1 MTEIKSGDLEI
12 AQRLKKLRLEYG
24 VTMKR
29 VAEIVGVSRPTMYEI
44 EKGIRSITL
53 RETFMLMSYYGIG
66 LEALMLQ
73 DYCEGSESQSKLEII
88 LATELGR
95 LTPTSLAR
103 VISKA
108 HELREESIDGSSKVR
123 PIGVAKTIESIS
135 QMKVHKYKNSAKT

>member
-29 VAEIVGVSRPTMYEI
+29 VAEIVGVSRPTMFEI

-53 RETFMLMSYYGIG
+53 RETLMLMSYYGIG

-73 DYCEGSESQSKLEII
+73 DYCEGSEGQGTLEII

-108 HELREESIDGSSKVR
+108 HELRKKSIDGSSKAR
-123 PIGVAKTIESIS
+123 PIGVAKTIKNIS
-135 QMKVHKYKNSAKT
+135 QIKVHSYKNDVKT